1 LGVYNILQ
9 GHHIP
14 LEGDAEKKLEV
25 IPQAKFV
32 SLQTS
37 EFRSLKFTMLVK
49 EGDGVKVGTPLCHA
63 KTDDELV
70 FTSTAAG
77 KVHKIVRGPKR
88 VLLSVVIEV
97 SNTSD
102 KIIHETWDTDKVS
115 AASSQEIA
123 SGLKKGGVWPL
134 LRQRPFAGIAD
145 ASITPKAIFINVMAT
160 APLAPCQAFLTNNRE
175 DDFALGLLAVS
186 KFSDQ
191 VHLCVGA
198 GHQPKHFAN
207 AEGVTI
213 ETFNGVHPAGL
224 TGTHINEIS
233 PINKGETVWFIS
245 ASQVALIG
253 EYLKTGSTPAEDI
266 IALTGA
272 NSPKQFYARV
282 NRGAMLSDIL
292 GEVQEKSRI
301 ILGDVLNGN
310 KVDSDD
316 FISFYKPQVTIIP
329 EGGTRYYPGEDK
341 YWFGPGKESYSVWP
355 SFLSKLFPKDKWNLD
370 ANQNGGDR
378 TIVIPDIYEKYT
390 PIDIHYAYLL
400 KAIMAEDIDA
410 MEKLGLY
417 ELEPEDVALPT
428 FICPFKVN
436 LAEVVDQGLALLEK
450 EA

>member
-49 EGDGVKVGTPLCHA
+49 EGDEVKVGTPLCHA

-160 APLAPCQAFLTNNRE
+160 APLAPCQAF
-175 DDFALGLLAVS
+175 
-186 KFSDQ
+186 
-191 VHLCVGA
+191 
-198 GHQPKHFAN
+198 
-207 AEGVTI
+207 
-213 ETFNGVHPAGL
+213 FN
-224 TGTHINEIS
+224 
-233 PINKGETVWFIS
+233 K
-245 ASQVALIG
+245 
-253 EYLKTGSTPAEDI
+253 
-266 IALTGA
+266 
-272 NSPKQFYARV
+272 
-282 NRGAMLSDIL
+282 
-292 GEVQEKSRI
+292 
-301 ILGDVLNGN
+301 
-310 KVDSDD
+310 
-316 FISFYKPQVTIIP
+316 
-329 EGGTRYYPGEDK
+329 
-341 YWFGPGKESYSVWP
+341 
-355 SFLSKLFPKDKWNLD
+355 
-370 ANQNGGDR
+370 
-378 TIVIPDIYEKYT
+378 
-390 PIDIHYAYLL
+390 
-400 KAIMAEDIDA
+400 
-410 MEKLGLY
+410 
-417 ELEPEDVALPT
+417 
-428 FICPFKVN
+428 
-436 LAEVVDQGLALLEK
+436 
-450 EA
+450 